1 MKKNFVV
8 YCCIGLLAVLFY
20 GCKDGSSFT
29 ISGTVNNPGSI
40 KKIYLFQGDSAGVT
54 MIDSTSLGED
64 GRFKFKHQA
73 PFVNLYDIRVGNRV
87 VFDLIAKNGD
97 DITFSTNLSDT
108 THAYTIKGSD
118 DSEKI
123 KEFNRIYNVYTN
135 KINNIYNAYQ
145 ATARDI
151 TQQSRDTIVARRRL
165 DSLISIFQPRY
176 AKETDTRDEEI
187 LKFAEDNK
195 SSLAGFFA
203 LNVLDPIRYEQ
214 QFVAYADNI
223 KDKFKD
229 NPAVQR
235 FVRNMALVAPLS
247 VGHKAPEFTTSSIDD
262 KPVKLSDYKGKYVLV
277 DFWASWCGPCRA
289 ENPNVVKQYAI
300 YKSKGLNILGIS
312 LDENKNAWQA
322 AINHDKLT
330 WRHASDLKRFDGT
343 TEVLYHIQAIP
354 SNFMI
359 DPSGT
364 IVAKNIT
371 GGDLEEFLNKTF
383 NKPQ

>member
-1 MKKNFVV
+1 MRKNFF
-8 YCCIGLLAVLFY
+8 YCCIVALVGMVY
-20 GCKDGSSFT
+20 SCKDGSSFT

-40 KKIYLFQGDSAGVT
+40 KKVYLYQGDSTGVT
-54 MIDSTSLGED
+54 MVDSTNLGED
-64 GRFKFKHQA
+64 GKFKFKRQA
-73 PFVNLYDIRVGNRV
+73 PFINLYDIRVGSSAI
-87 VFDLIAKNGD
+87 FDLIAKNGD

-108 THAYTIKGSD
+108 THSYTIKGSE

-123 KEFNRIYNVYTN
+123 KEFNRIYNVYTG
-135 KINNIYNAYQ
+135 KISAIYNTYEAS
-145 ATARDI
+145 ARDI
-151 TQQSRDTIVARRRL
+151 TQQSRDTVIARRRL
-165 DSLISIFQPRY
+165 DSLITVFRPLY
-176 AKETDTRDEEI
+176 TKETNARDEEV
-187 LKFAEDNK
+187 LKFAEDNNG
-195 SSLAGFFA
+195 SLAGFFA
-203 LNVLDPIRYEQ
+203 LNVLDPVRYEQ

-223 KDKFKD
+223 KNKFKD

-247 VGHKAPEFTTSSIDD
+247 VGHKAPDFTTSGLDD

-277 DFWASWCGPCRA
+277 DFWASWCAPCRA

-330 WRHASDLKRFDGT
+330 WNHASDLKRFDGP
-343 TEVLYHIQAIP
+343 TEVLYHIQALP
-354 SNFMI
+354 SNFII

>member
-1 MKKNFVV
+1 MRKNFF
-8 YCCIGLLAVLFY
+8 YCCIVALLAMVY
-20 GCKDGSSFT
+20 SCKDTKSFT
-29 ISGTVNNPGSI
+29 ISGIITNPGSI
-40 KKIYLFQGDSAGVT
+40 KKVYLFQGDSAGVT
-54 MIDSTSLGED
+54 MVDSTNLGED
-64 GRFKFKHQA
+64 GKFKFRRQA
-73 PFVNLYDIRVGNRV
+73 PFVNLYDIRVGNSA
-87 VFDLIAKNGD
+87 VFDLVAKNGD

-108 THAYTIKGSD
+108 THTYTIKGSD

-123 KEFNRIYNVYTN
+123 KEFNRIYNVYTA
-135 KINNIYNAYQ
+135 KITRIYNDYDGQ
-145 ATARDI
+145 ARDI

-165 DSLISIFQPRY
+165 DSLISIFRPRY
-176 AKETDTRDEEI
+176 TKETDARDKEI

-203 LNVLDPIRYEQ
+203 LNVLDQNKYEQ
-214 QFVAYADNI
+214 QFVAYANDI
-223 KDKFKD
+223 RDKFKD

-235 FVRNMALVAPLS
+235 FVRAMAEVAPIS
-247 VGHKAPEFTTSSIDD
+247 VGHKAPDFTTSGLDG

-289 ENPNVVKQYAI
+289 ENPNVVKQYAAF
-300 YKSKGLNILGIS
+300 KSKGLNILGIS
-312 LDENKNAWQA
+312 LDVNKAEWQA
-322 AINHDKLT
+322 AINKDKLT
-330 WRHASDLKRFDGT
+330 WNHASDLKRFDGP

-383 NKPQ
+383 NTPQ